1 MGTFLTK
8 FAESTFYELRWIR
21 AAVLPA
27 LERATSRVTT
37 KDAGGGSNRGGYRP
51 ASCICNVSFSTLG
64 VAKHSCYFL
73 EHLTGE
79 VRHSTGPDDPGP
91 LAGTTT
97 IAILGADTLVGR
109 TLYVLLE
116 GYGYQATLLD
126 AYPTGVVDELLDGAL
141 WTGPGGVSTPAGHLL
156 ILYPYSTILAQFV
169 QYVSTEYY
177 EIVLRLVKR
186 GGERGAIAG
195 TAQTSGHVHI

>member
-1 MGTFLTK
+1 
-8 FAESTFYELRWIR
+8 
-21 AAVLPA
+21 V
-27 LERATSRVTT
+27 
-37 KDAGGGSNRGGYRP
+37 
-51 ASCICNVSFSTLG
+51 SCICNVSCSTLG
-64 VAKHSCYFL
+64 VTKHSCYFL
-73 EHLTGE
+73 ELRTCE

-91 LAGTTT
+91 PAGTTT
-97 IAILGADTLVGR
+97 IAILGADTVVGR
-109 TLYVLLE
+109 ALYVLLE
-116 GYGYQATLLD
+116 GYGYQTTLLD

-141 WTGPGGVSTPAGHLL
+141 WAGPGGVATPAGHLL
-156 ILYPYSTILAQFV
+156 ILYPYPTISAQFA

>member
-1 MGTFLTK
+1 MEGEPSGVLYLQCLFLHMG
-8 FAESTFYELRWIR
+8 A
-21 AAVLPA
+21 
-27 LERATSRVTT
+27 
-37 KDAGGGSNRGGYRP
+37 
-51 ASCICNVSFSTLG
+51 
-64 VAKHSCYFL
+64 AKHSCYFL
-73 EHLTGE
+73 ELRTCE

-91 LAGTTT
+91 PAGTTT
-97 IAILGADTLVGR
+97 IAILVADTAVGR
-109 TLYVLLE
+109 ALYVLLE
-116 GYGYQATLLD
+116 GYGYQTTLLD

-141 WTGPGGVSTPAGHLL
+141 WAGPWGVATPAGHLL
-156 ILYPYSTILAQFV
+156 VLYPYSTISAQFV